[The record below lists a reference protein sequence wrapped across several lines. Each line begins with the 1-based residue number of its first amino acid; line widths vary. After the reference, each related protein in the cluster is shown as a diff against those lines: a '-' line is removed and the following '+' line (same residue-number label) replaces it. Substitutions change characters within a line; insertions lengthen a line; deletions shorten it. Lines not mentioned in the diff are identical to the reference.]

1 MSESPKQ
8 IHVSNDFKNKIVRWV
23 KLDDDLRKIRE
34 TIKEIN
40 DEKKQSEEYI
50 LSYLDN
56 IGQSE
61 IAIDNGK
68 LSKQV
73 SKSQTPLKKENI
85 QKALN
90 ELVNDDNKASIM
102 ADHILKSRETK
113 EKVSLKR
120 LKERIPK

>member
-8 IHVSNDFKNKIVRWV
+8 IQVSNDFKNKIVRWV

-73 SKSQTPLKKENI
+73 SKSQAPLKKENI

-90 ELVNDDNKASIM
+90 DIVKDDNKASIM

-113 EKVSLKR
+113 EKVSLR
-120 LKERIPK
+120 RVKERVPK